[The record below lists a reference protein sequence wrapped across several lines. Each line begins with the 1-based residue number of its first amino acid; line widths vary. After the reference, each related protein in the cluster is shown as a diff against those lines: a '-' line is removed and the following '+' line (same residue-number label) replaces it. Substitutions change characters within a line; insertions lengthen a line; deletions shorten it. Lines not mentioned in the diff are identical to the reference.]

1 MGGSPSLVSSR
12 AKQSNM
18 ADGDDHVKGMGEAMA
33 AAAAGMKLFEQD
45 GPKEIDTEGAA
56 AFKAA
61 EDAKIAALK
70 AEIDTLTG
78 KDNKKARTE
87 KQKEMKALK
96 DNKQYIDAEKIEK
109 GKEPQNGF
117 FIKVQEK
124 KEDKPKEE
132 EVVEEKKEDAKKK
145 KDDKLKKAM
154 ESAGLSPDEK
164 KELDKL
170 KTDIIARKG
179 ELKAQGKSGGEC
191 NKDEQVAAWVARM
204 QELKIKEDPSL
215 ADAGK
220 KKKDDKK
227 EKVNKS
233 EEKMALEAKIEEYR
247 QQLINEYKYSAK
259 DIKADPDMADMQKQL
274 AKMK

>member
-70 AEIDTLTG
+70 AEIDALTG

-117 FIKVQEK
+117 FVKVQQK
-124 KEDKPKEE
+124 KEEKPKEAA
-132 EVVEEKKEDAKKK
+132 EEKKEDAKEDAKK
-145 KDDKLKKAM
+145 KTDKPKKAM
-154 ESAGLSPDEK
+154 ESAGLSPDE
-164 KELDKL
+164 
-170 KTDIIARKG
+170 
-179 ELKAQGKSGGEC
+179 
-191 NKDEQVAAWVARM
+191 
-204 QELKIKEDPSL
+204 
-215 ADAGK
+215 
-220 KKKDDKK
+220 
-227 EKVNKS
+227 
-233 EEKMALEAKIEEYR
+233 
-247 QQLINEYKYSAK
+247 
-259 DIKADPDMADMQKQL
+259 
-274 AKMK
+274 